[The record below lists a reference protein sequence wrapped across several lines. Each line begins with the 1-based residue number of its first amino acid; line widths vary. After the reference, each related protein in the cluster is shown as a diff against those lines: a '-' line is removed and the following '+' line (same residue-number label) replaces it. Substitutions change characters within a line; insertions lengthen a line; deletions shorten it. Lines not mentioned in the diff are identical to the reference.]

1 MKALTLFFNY
11 SNMKLVIPALMLTV
25 FLAALDQTIASVAL
39 PTIVADIGGETGY
52 SWVGTAYLLSMT
64 KFFSSNNLF

>member
-1 MKALTLFFNY
+1 
-11 SNMKLVIPALMLTV
+11 MLTV

-52 SWVGTAYLLSMT
+52 SWVGTAYLLSMI
-64 KFFSSNNLF
+64 KLSSNKPSFFLMPLQCLLALVRYTASFLT